1 MAEAIRIDK
10 LTKTYGKDRGVI
22 DLDLVV
28 EAGEVFGYL
37 GPNGAGKTTTIR
49 TLLDLIRPTS
59 GKCKIFGLD
68 CQDDSIEVHKRVGY
82 VPGELAIYPRLT
94 GEQTVRHFAALR
106 GGVDMSWVA
115 ELAERLDFDLKR
127 HAKAYS
133 SGNKRKLG
141 LILALMS
148 KPELLLLDEASGG
161 LDPLVQQK
169 FYNILVEMR
178 EAGSTIF
185 FSSHNL
191 PEVERVCDRV
201 AIIREGR
208 LVAVEGVGDLKAK
221 ALRRIEIQFR
231 RPVPAAA
238 FEGLPGVQDV
248 DVQRGRRLMF
258 TVQGSIDAIFKA
270 AAKHTV
276 NNVISYEPSLE
287 EVFLTFYEGGAND
300 AR

>member
-1 MAEAIRIDK
+1 MNEAIRIEK
-10 LTKTYGKDRGVI
+10 LTKSYGKERGVI

-28 EAGEVFGYL
+28 EPGDVFGYL

-59 GKCKIFGLD
+59 GRCWIFGLD
-68 CQDDSIEVHKRVGY
+68 CQKQSIEVHKRVGY
-82 VPGELAIYPRLT
+82 VPGELALYPKLT

-106 GGVDMSWVA
+106 GGVDMGWVM
-115 ELAERLDFDLKR
+115 ELADRLDFDLKR

-161 LDPLVQQK
+161 LDPLVQQELNK
-169 FYNILVEMR
+169 ILVEMR

-208 LVAVEGVGDLKAK
+208 LVAVEGVDDLKAK
-221 ALRRIEIQFR
+221 ALRRIEIQFE
-231 RPVPAAA
+231 RPVPATT

-248 DVQRGRRLMF
+248 EVQDSRLTF
-258 TVQGSIDAIFKA
+258 TVLGSIDSIFKVA
-270 AAKHTV
+270 AQHTV
-276 NNVISYEPSLE
+276 NNVVSHEPSLE
-287 EVFLTFYEGGAND
+287 EVFLTFYEGGTQD
-300 AR
+300 AS

>member
-1 MAEAIRIDK
+1 MTEAIRIDK

-28 EAGEVFGYL
+28 ETGEVFGYL

-59 GKCKIFGLD
+59 GQCRIFGLD
-68 CQDDSIEVHKRVGY
+68 CQEDSIEVHKRVGY
-82 VPGELAIYPRLT
+82 VPGELALYPKLT
-94 GEQTVRHFAALR
+94 GEQTIRYFAALR
-106 GGVDMSWVA
+106 GGVDMEWVMG
-115 ELAERLDFDLKR
+115 LAERLDFDLKR
-127 HAKAYS
+127 TAKSYS

-141 LILALMS
+141 LILALMN

-208 LVAVEGVGDLKAK
+208 LVAVEGVSDLKAK
-221 ALRRIEIQFR
+221 ALRRIEIQFDQ
-231 RPVPAAA
+231 PVSAAS

-248 DVQRGRRLMF
+248 VIQDSRLVF

-270 AAKHTV
+270 AANHTV
-276 NNVISYEPSLE
+276 NNVVSHEPSLE
-287 EVFLTFYEGGAND
+287 EVFLTFYEGEAND
-300 AR
+300 AV

>member
-1 MAEAIRIDK
+1 MTEAIRIDN
-10 LTKTYGKDRGVI
+10 LTKSYGKDRGVI

-59 GKCKIFGLD
+59 GRCSIFGLD
-68 CQDDSIEVHKRVGY
+68 CQEQTIEVHRRVGY
-82 VPGELAIYPRLT
+82 VPGELALYPKLT
-94 GEQTVRHFAALR
+94 GEQTVRYFAALN
-106 GGVDMSWVA
+106 GGVDRAWVH
-115 ELAERLDFDLKR
+115 ELADRLEFDLKR
-127 HAKAYS
+127 PAKAYS

-141 LILALMS
+141 LILALMG
-148 KPELLLLDEASGG
+148 KPDLLLLDEASGG
-161 LDPLVQQK
+161 LDPLVQQNL
-169 FYNILVEMR
+169 YEILREMR
-178 EAGSTIF
+178 ESGSTIF

-191 PEVERVCDRV
+191 PEVERICDRV

-208 LVAVEGVGDLKAK
+208 LVTVEGIRELKAK
-221 ALRRIEIQFR
+221 ALRRIEIQFDHQA
-231 RPVPAAA
+231 PASA

-248 DVQRGRRLMF
+248 EVQDSRLMF

-270 AAKHTV
+270 AARHTV
-276 NNVISYEPSLE
+276 NNVVSYEPSLE
-287 EVFLTFYEGGAND
+287 EVFLTFYEGEVDD

>member
-1 MAEAIRIDK
+1 MTEAIRIDK
-10 LTKTYGKDRGVI
+10 LTKTYGKDRGVV

-28 EAGEVFGYL
+28 ETGEVFGYL

-59 GKCKIFGLD
+59 GQCQIFGLD
-68 CQDDSIEVHKRVGY
+68 CQEDSIEVHKRVGY
-82 VPGELAIYPRLT
+82 VPGELALYPKLT
-94 GEQTVRHFAALR
+94 GEQTIRYFAALR
-106 GGVDMSWVA
+106 GEVDMEWVMG
-115 ELAERLDFDLKR
+115 LAERLDFDLKR
-127 HAKAYS
+127 PAKSYS

-141 LILALMS
+141 LILALMN

-208 LVAVEGVGDLKAK
+208 LVAVEGVSDLKAK
-221 ALRRIEIQFR
+221 ALRRIEIQFDQ
-231 RPVPAAA
+231 PVSAAS

-248 DVQRGRRLMF
+248 VIQDSRLVF

-270 AAKHTV
+270 AANHTV
-276 NNVISYEPSLE
+276 NNVVSYEPSLE
-287 EVFLTFYEGGAND
+287 EVFLTFYEGEAND
-300 AR
+300 AI

>member
-1 MAEAIRIDK
+1 MTEAIRIEK
-10 LTKTYGKDRGVI
+10 LTKSYGKERGVI

-28 EAGEVFGYL
+28 EVGEVFGYL

-59 GKCKIFGLD
+59 GQCSIFGLD
-68 CQDDSIEVHKRVGY
+68 CQEESIEVHKRVGY
-82 VPGELAIYPRLT
+82 VPGELALYPKLT
-94 GEQTVRHFAALR
+94 GEQTIRHFAALR
-106 GGVDMSWVA
+106 GGVDMGWA
-115 ELAERLDFDLKR
+115 KELAERLDFDIKR
-127 HAKAYS
+127 PAKAYS

-148 KPELLLLDEASGG
+148 KPELLLLDEAGGG
-161 LDPLVQQK
+161 LDPLMQQS
-169 FYNILVEMR
+169 FYKILAEMR
-178 EAGSTIF
+178 ENGSTIF

-208 LVAVEGVGDLKAK
+208 LVAVEGINDLKAK
-221 ALRRIEIQFR
+221 ALRRIEIQFDQ
-231 RPVPAAA
+231 PVPAGA

-248 DVQRGRRLMF
+248 EIQDSRLLF
-258 TVQGSIDAIFKA
+258 TVHGSVDSIFKA
-270 AAKHTV
+270 AAQHTV
-276 NNVISYEPSLE
+276 NNVISHEPSLE

>member
-1 MAEAIRIDK
+1 MTEAIRIEK
-10 LTKTYGKDRGVI
+10 LTKSYGKERGVI

-28 EAGEVFGYL
+28 EPGEVFGYL

-59 GKCKIFGLD
+59 GRCWIFGMD
-68 CQDDSIEVHKRVGY
+68 CQEQSIEVHKRVGY
-82 VPGELAIYPRLT
+82 VPGELALYPRLT
-94 GEQTVRHFAALR
+94 GEQTARHFAALR
-106 GGVDMSWVA
+106 GGVDMGWVK
-115 ELAERLDFDLKR
+115 ELADRLDFDLKR
-127 HAKAYS
+127 PAKAYS

-148 KPELLLLDEASGG
+148 KPDLILLDEASSG
-161 LDPLVQQK
+161 LDPLVQQH
-169 FYNILVEMR
+169 FYKILAEMR
-178 EAGSTIF
+178 EAGSTVF

-208 LVAVEGVGDLKAK
+208 LVAVEGIRDLKAK
-221 ALRRIEIQFR
+221 ALRRIEIEFR

-248 DVQRGRRLMF
+248 EVQRGRRLTF
-258 TVQGSIDAIFKA
+258 TVKGSIDSIFKA
-270 AAKHTV
+270 AAQHTV
-276 NNVISYEPSLE
+276 NNVVSHEPSLE
-287 EVFLTFYEGGAND
+287 EVFLTFYEGGTQDAN
-300 AR
+300 